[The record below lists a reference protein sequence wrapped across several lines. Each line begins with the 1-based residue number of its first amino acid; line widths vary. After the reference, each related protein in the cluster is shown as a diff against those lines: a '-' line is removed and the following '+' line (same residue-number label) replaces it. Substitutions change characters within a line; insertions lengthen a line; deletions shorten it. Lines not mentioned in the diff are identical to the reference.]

1 MKNKK
6 VFKFEKKPL
15 SRKELLLDDDIL
27 HEKNGFEEL
36 DDMEL
41 AQYML
46 ERYGTTTLALLYGY
60 MSPKQ
65 IKKLNK
71 KEHKKH
77 NKFKEKGK
85 RNKKNN
91 IIDWY
96 DDSNNYDDY
105 GLTDKTIYYY
115 RDINQPEDVEIFE
128 NLHEFDNFLNEEG
141 IEMSDDEANALI
153 NRETSFCTINPDVQ
167 KTNGTVQLISDSSYG
182 GLYWACH
189 EDEDIYSSCGSF

>member
-1 MKNKK
+1 MKDKK

-60 MSPKQ
+60 MSTKK

-77 NKFKEKGK
+77 TKFKERGK
-85 RNKKNN
+85 KNKKNN

-141 IEMSDDEANALI
+141 IEMSDDEANKLMTRDI
-153 NRETSFCTINPDVQ
+153 SHCCLNPIDRYEKNRLRIMS
-167 KTNGTVQLISDSSYG
+167 SSSYG
-182 GLYWACH
+182 DLRFSNAELEY
-189 EDEDIYSSCGSF
+189 DII